1 MFKIQNFQGNDNS
14 NAFKKETN
22 DKLLVPPVN
31 TPSGQ
36 LLVHGQ
42 ETDTVSLR
50 IPSKNDKQEIPRKPR
65 GTKTLNDTIRDL

>member
-14 NAFKKETN
+14 NAFNKETS
-22 DKLLVPPVN
+22 DKLPFN

-36 LLVHGQ
+36 LPVHGL

-50 IPSKNDKQEIPRKPR
+50 IPSKNDKQEIPRKPDIR
-65 GTKTLNDTIRDL
+65 GTKTLNNTIRDL